1 MESLSISLSGLKAQ
15 TTRLSATASNIANL
29 ATPNYKAQRVVM
41 TTNPSGGVLAV
52 LSRDL
57 SPGRPIPQTEGLPAQ
72 DKETSNVD
80 LATELVNLM
89 TIRQGFRANLQAVKT
104 ILRTKGSVLDVVS

>member
-1 MESLSISLSGLKAQ
+1 MDSLSISLSGLKAQ
-15 TTRLSATASNIANL
+15 ATRLSATASNIANG

-41 TTNPSGGVLAV
+41 TTNPSGGVSAV

-57 SPGRPIPQTEGLPAQ
+57 SPGRPIPQIEGLPSR

-80 LATELVNLM
+80 LASEMVNLM
-89 TIRQGFRANLQAVKT
+89 TIRHSFQANLQALKT
-104 ILRTKGSVLDVVS
+104 ILRTKGSVLDIVG